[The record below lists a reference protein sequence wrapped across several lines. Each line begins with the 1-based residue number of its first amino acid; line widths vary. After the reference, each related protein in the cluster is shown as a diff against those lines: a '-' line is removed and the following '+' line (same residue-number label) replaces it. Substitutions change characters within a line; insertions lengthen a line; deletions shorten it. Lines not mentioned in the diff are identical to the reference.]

1 MDEVQNAA
9 HAAWRSYEIFWQ
21 KMVDR
26 TPERRYT
33 VCIVRKEGIQMAEQY
48 QNMSDLELVQTYNAV
63 MANAYPGDE
72 AALEGEIERRGLD
85 VDAQYF
91 Y

>member
-1 MDEVQNAA
+1 MFKEDYSKMTDEQ
-9 HAAWRSYEIFWQ
+9 
-21 KMVDR
+21 
-26 TPERRYT
+26 
-33 VCIVRKEGIQMAEQY
+33 
-48 QNMSDLELVQTYNAV
+48 LVQTYNAV

-72 AALEGEIERRGLD
+72 AALEREIERRGLD

>member
-1 MDEVQNAA
+1 MN
-9 HAAWRSYEIFWQ
+9 Y
-21 KMVDR
+21 
-26 TPERRYT
+26 
-33 VCIVRKEGIQMAEQY
+33 AE
-48 QNMSDLELVQTYNAV
+48 MTDLELINTYNAV

-72 AALEGEIERRGLD
+72 AELEREIERRGLD